1 MTEPSILQAPDSVS
15 SRLIEAVDEAIGV
28 LGHRLTLGE
37 QPFLR
42 VVDGEAMVDVLGGH
56 QELDRNLE
64 WDVCRLN
71 LQVHCR
77 ATASTTIRGCPKVL
91 TRVRG

>member
-1 MTEPSILQAPDSVS
+1 
-15 SRLIEAVDEAIGV
+15 
-28 LGHRLTLGE
+28 
-37 QPFLR
+37 
-42 VVDGEAMVDVLGGH
+42 MVDVLGGH